1 MAILRG
7 SLTTSALALLLAGCA
22 TTAPEQA
29 TPPPPAAVAS
39 ASTQADRMVQLDGL
53 RLRVRIEG
61 PADAPPVILI
71 HGFTFSLES
80 WDAWA
85 ADLSRDHRVIRY
97 DLAGHGLS
105 DADPRQG
112 YGTRERVERL
122 RELMDAL
129 GIERATLAGNSFGGL
144 IAWNFAAL
152 HPDRVDKLILVDSAA
167 YSINGVT
174 EQPVPVPPAMRAH
187 LLAPTPAGVAASAAL
202 IFAHPDQLTPERLAQ
217 MRETIARNGP
227 ELVAHLERF
236 TLPEPTPTLGR
247 IKAPTLILWGSAD
260 RIIPVDHAARLAA
273 AIPGARTAI
282 YQDVGHAPQE
292 EAPDRTIADV
302 RSFLSGKQ

>member
-1 MAILRG
+1 MAILKG
-7 SLTTSALALLLAGCA
+7 QLTALALALLVVGCA
-22 TTAPEQA
+22 ATAPEQA
-29 TPPPPAAVAS
+29 TPPPHATVAS

-80 WDAWA
+80 WNAWA

-112 YGTRERVERL
+112 YGTRDRVERL
-122 RELMDAL
+122 RSLMDAL

-152 HPDRVDKLILVDSAA
+152 HPDRVEKLILVDSAA

-174 EQPVPVPPAMRAH
+174 EQPVPVPPVMRAH
-187 LLAPTPAGVAASAAL
+187 LLAPTPAGVATSAAL
-202 IFAHPDQLTPERLAQ
+202 VFAHPELLTPNRLTQ
-217 MRETIARNGP
+217 MREAIARNGP

-236 TLPEPTPTLGR
+236 TLPEPTALLGQIR
-247 IKAPTLILWGSAD
+247 APTLILWGSAD

-273 AIPGARTAI
+273 AVPGARFII
-282 YQDVGHAPQE
+282 YEDVGHAPQE

>member
-7 SLTTSALALLLAGCA
+7 SLTASALALLVVGCA
-22 TTAPEQA
+22 AAAPEQA
-29 TPPPPAAVAS
+29 APPPPATF
-39 ASTQADRMVQLDGL
+39 ASTSSSTDRMVQIDGM

-61 PADAPPVILI
+61 PADAPPIILI

-112 YGTRERVERL
+112 YGTRDRVERL
-122 RELMDAL
+122 RALMDAL

-152 HPDRVDKLILVDSAA
+152 HPDRVEKLILVDSAA

-174 EQPVPVPPAMRAH
+174 EQPVPVPPAMRAY
-187 LLAPTPAGVAASAAL
+187 LLAPTPAGVAVSAAQ
-202 IFAHPDQLTPERLAQ
+202 IFAHPDRLTPDRLTR

-236 TLPEPTPTLGR
+236 TLPEPTALLGR

-260 RIIPVDHAARLAA
+260 RIVPVDHAARLAA
-273 AIPGARTAI
+273 AIPGARTVI